1 MERLRDAIGG
11 SGTGGTSRFANY
23 SLQRAFCAEIK
34 GRRPHT
40 FPRVRMLES
49 EIHE

>member
-1 MERLRDAIGG
+1 VATF
-11 SGTGGTSRFANY
+11 STGRMGNFQPVLTFANY